1 MSIAL
6 YSNKKEYPS
15 YGVPGGP
22 KISIT
27 ASAA

>member
-1 MSIAL
+1 MPIAL

-27 ASAA
+27 ASAV